1 MTNRSAAVMPEFGE
15 DRAELERACAT
26 LAQGAGPAHG
36 EVMRGAS
43 RVGARLA
50 EHRFHVS
57 VLGEFKHG
65 KSTLLDALVGEA
77 LLPTGVVPVTAVPT
91 EISFGPPGTTIVQAD
106 GSRRL
111 LRIEEDLAD
120 FVTESANPA
129 NTRRIARVEVQREVP
144 LLASGLVLVDT
155 PGVGSLH
162 GHSDLIAGLALK
174 ETDAAVVVL
183 SADAPFSERERL
195 LSESLAERGSPTF
208 FVLNKID
215 HLNLDEL
222 DQMRSFVSA
231 AVAAQLGRPVRLF
244 CLAALPALGAR
255 QSGREPGVEAGE
267 FGAFEQELSRFVRTD
282 MARAGLETARHELAR
297 LVGDLEEALDL
308 GEAALKF
315 DVDAIAERA
324 ERFRLAASE
333 EGRAFADERL
343 LFARDL
349 AGVSERVAS
358 DLSRVARRVEAEWA
372 PRMQS
377 LAESVPFSRLENEL
391 HHLVTQ
397 AIGEGFETVRAE
409 ETDVVDAAWREVAE
423 RLRLKTEVRVNE
435 LRRLASGLFEVFL
448 PQVKLG
454 AVREERERFFSL
466 VLWVEAPGDTVVRLI
481 LWLLPR
487 RAARR
492 IVVRKALARLGDEL
506 EKHAGRARS
515 DLARR
520 LDAARIRFEKAMAA
534 EMDRTATSVAEAARR
549 AMAMRQEAEAEQDRR
564 HAEDGAAR
572 EAIRDVRA
580 VLSRQS

>member
-1 MTNRSAAVMPEFGE
+1 
-15 DRAELERACAT
+15 
-26 LAQGAGPAHG
+26 
-36 EVMRGAS
+36 MRGAS

-50 EHRFHVS
+50 AHRFHVS

-144 LLASGLVLVDT
+144 LLASGLVVVDT

-215 HLNLDEL
+215 RLNGDEL
-222 DQMRSFVSA
+222 NQMRSFVAA

-244 CLAALPALGAR
+244 CLAALPALEAR

-297 LVGDLEEALDL
+297 LAGDLEEALDL

-315 DVDAIAERA
+315 DVDTIAERA

-333 EGRAFADERL
+333 QGQAFADERL

-349 AGVSERVAS
+349 AAVSERVAS

-372 PRMQS
+372 PRMRS
-377 LAESVPFSRLENEL
+377 LAESVPFSRLEDEL
-391 HHLVTQ
+391 HRLVTQ
-397 AIGEGFETVRAE
+397 AIGDGFETVRTE

-423 RLRLKTEVRVNE
+423 RLRLRTEVRVNE
-435 LRRLASGLFEVFL
+435 LRRFASGLFEVSL
-448 PQVKLG
+448 PQVRLG
-454 AVREERERFFSL
+454 AVRRRERTF
-466 VLWVEAPGDTVVRLI
+466 
-481 LWLLPR
+481 LLPR
-487 RAARR
+487 ALGRGAGRHCCAAHLVGTAQAHGAAHRRSESSGPARR
-492 IVVRKALARLGDEL
+492 
-506 EKHAGRARS
+506 
-515 DLARR
+515 
-520 LDAARIRFEKAMAA
+520 
-534 EMDRTATSVAEAARR
+534 RT
-549 AMAMRQEAEAEQDRR
+549 
-564 HAEDGAAR
+564 
-572 EAIRDVRA
+572 
-580 VLSRQS
+580 